1 MRAYVPLAIGT
12 IAAVVVIQHQS
23 ETELRAAKIESCERG
38 NVIRLSNWREANE
51 EANREYN
58 LYWRIKAY
66 DEPIARIHHDAYE
79 RARARARNYVASANN
94 TGYQTGAGLPTI
106 ICTEAYPEPDWWPF

>member
-23 ETELRAAKIESCERG
+23 ETELRAATIKSCERG

-58 LYWRIKAY
+58 LYWRVRPHDKA
-66 DEPIARIHHDAYE
+66 IARVHFAAYE
-79 RARARARNYVASANN
+79 QARSRARNYVASANN

>member
-1 MRAYVPLAIGT
+1 MRAYVLLALGT

-23 ETELRAAKIESCERG
+23 EVELRAATIESCERG

-58 LYWRIKAY
+58 LYWRVRPHDKA
-66 DEPIARIHHDAYE
+66 IARVHFAAYE
-79 RARARARNYVASANN
+79 QARSRARNYVASANN

>member
-1 MRAYVPLAIGT
+1 MRAYVLLALGT

-23 ETELRAAKIESCERG
+23 EVELRAATIKSCERG

-58 LYWRIKAY
+58 LYWRVRPHDKA
-66 DEPIARIHHDAYE
+66 IARVHFAAYE
-79 RARARARNYVASANN
+79 QARSRARNYVASANN

>member
-1 MRAYVPLAIGT
+1 MRAYVLLAIGT

-23 ETELRAAKIESCERG
+23 ETELRAATIKSCERG

-58 LYWRIKAY
+58 LYWRVRPHDKA
-66 DEPIARIHHDAYE
+66 IARVHFAAYE
-79 RARARARNYVASANN
+79 QARSRARNYVASANN